1 MARLS
6 KLCVEKAKLSLN
18 HEVQTMMV
26 NDRIA
31 RVLEAAVK
39 EIKEPKSDKELY
51 QALRLISAI
60 AKHEAKKV
68 LVELDETGILRL

>member
-6 KLCVEKAKLSLN
+6 KLCVEKAKSSLN

-60 AKHEAKKV
+60 AKQEAKKV
-68 LVELDETGILRL
+68 LFHIDESNTLLG

>member
-1 MARLS
+1 
-6 KLCVEKAKLSLN
+6 
-18 HEVQTMMV
+18 MMV

-31 RVLEAAVK
+31 RVLEAAVQ

-60 AKHEAKKV
+60 AKQEAKKV
-68 LVELDETGILRL
+68 LVHIDESNTLVG

>member
-6 KLCVEKAKLSLN
+6 KLCVEKTKSSLN

-60 AKHEAKKV
+60 AKQEAKKV
-68 LVELDETGILRL
+68 LVHVDESNTLVG

>member
-1 MARLS
+1 MMAN
-6 KLCVEKAKLSLN
+6 E
-18 HEVQTMMV
+18 
-26 NDRIA
+26 RIV

-60 AKHEAKKV
+60 AKQEAKKV
-68 LVELDETGILRL
+68 LVHVDESNTLVG

>member
-1 MARLS
+1 
-6 KLCVEKAKLSLN
+6 
-18 HEVQTMMV
+18 MMV
-26 NDRIA
+26 NDRIV

-60 AKHEAKKV
+60 AKQEAKKV
-68 LVELDETGILRL
+68 LVEMDETGVLHL

>member
-1 MARLS
+1 MMAN
-6 KLCVEKAKLSLN
+6 E
-18 HEVQTMMV
+18 
-26 NDRIA
+26 RIV

-60 AKHEAKKV
+60 AKQEAKKV
-68 LVELDETGILRL
+68 LVELDETGVLHL

>member
-1 MARLS
+1 
-6 KLCVEKAKLSLN
+6 
-18 HEVQTMMV
+18 
-26 NDRIA
+26 
-31 RVLEAAVK
+31 LEAAVK

-68 LVELDETGILRL
+68 LVELDETGILHL

>member
-6 KLCVEKAKLSLN
+6 KLCVEKTKSSLN

-60 AKHEAKKV
+60 AKQEAKKV
-68 LVELDETGILRL
+68 LVHIDETGVLHL

>member
-1 MARLS
+1 
-6 KLCVEKAKLSLN
+6 
-18 HEVQTMMV
+18 MMV

-60 AKHEAKKV
+60 AKQEAKKV
-68 LVELDETGILRL
+68 LVEIDETGTLTK

>member
-6 KLCVEKAKLSLN
+6 KLCVEKTKSSLN

-60 AKHEAKKV
+60 AKQEAKKV
-68 LVELDETGILRL
+68 LVHIDESNTLVG

>member
-1 MARLS
+1 
-6 KLCVEKAKLSLN
+6 
-18 HEVQTMMV
+18 MMV

-51 QALRLISAI
+51 QALRLIAAI
-60 AKHEAKKV
+60 AKQEAKKV
-68 LVELDETGILRL
+68 LVHIDESNTLVG

>member
-1 MARLS
+1 
-6 KLCVEKAKLSLN
+6 
-18 HEVQTMMV
+18 MMV

-60 AKHEAKKV
+60 AKQEAKKV
-68 LVELDETGILRL
+68 LVHIDESNTLLG

>member
-6 KLCVEKAKLSLN
+6 KLCVEKTKSSLN
-18 HEVQTMMV
+18 HEAQTMMV

-60 AKHEAKKV
+60 AKQEAKKV
-68 LVELDETGILRL
+68 LVELDETGVLHL